1 MSLSPTPFIPP
12 PTYLETTL
20 KLKSLAFQSVASSS
34 AVSPDPSLSSLHFEN
49 QMQNWDFYG
58 PEQRDG
64 IRFSW
69 NAWPSSK
76 LDATRIVVPL
86 GCLYVSSPSLLV
98 SLLSVSNSLSPL
110 RLSIFFPLPHSW
122 LGTLL

>member
-1 MSLSPTPFIPP
+1 
-12 PTYLETTL
+12 
-20 KLKSLAFQSVASSS
+20 
-34 AVSPDPSLSSLHFEN
+34 
-49 QMQNWDFYG
+49 MQNWDFYG

-86 GCLYVSSPSLLV
+86 GCLYVLLFFYFQFTPHRFFFLLSPSLD
-98 SLLSVSNSLSPL
+98 LSVSLSQVHPL
-110 RLSIFFPLPHSW
+110 EKN
-122 LGTLL
+122 